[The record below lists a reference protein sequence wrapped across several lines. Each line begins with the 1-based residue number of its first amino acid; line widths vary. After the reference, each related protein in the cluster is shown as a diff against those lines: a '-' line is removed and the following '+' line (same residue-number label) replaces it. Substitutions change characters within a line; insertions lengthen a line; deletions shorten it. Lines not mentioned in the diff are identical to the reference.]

1 MMMKEQFVI
10 DNYYSTVYDSPSYLI
25 AQVKSINSDRSEIE
39 VIVNCGDTYRTEL
52 IKSSSKDYEE
62 FILTIDDEQMLFV
75 SNDYLIVDKKLLNSL
90 TVIKPKL
97 LVKMLLSKDV
107 TEAYKKKLVQ
117 HLVISE
123 EQLRQQFAQMME
135 YYRQK
140 YHHKYE
146 KLSRKYEEIEQQM
159 IAANKIKDALFDW
172 DFKRAES
179 TFYNQKSTKLINK
192 CNRLWHMLKKLGY
205 SYSIKNDEFI
215 ID

>member
-10 DNYYSTVYDSPSYLI
+10 DNYYSTVYDSPGYLI

-39 VIVNCGDTYRTEL
+39 VIVNYNDIYRTEL

-62 FILTIDDEQMLFV
+62 FILTIDDKQMLFV

-97 LVKMLLSKDV
+97 LIKMLLSKDV

-123 EQLRQQFAQMME
+123 EKLKRQFAQIME
-135 YYRQK
+135 RYRQK

-146 KLSRKYEEIEQQM
+146 KLSHKYKEIEQQM
-159 IAANKIKDALFDW
+159 ITANKTKDALFDW

-179 TFYNQKSTKLINK
+179 AFYNQKSTKLINK
-192 CNRLWHMLKKLGY
+192 CNRLWYMLKKLGY
-205 SYSIKNDEFI
+205 FYDIKNDEFI